1 MAYGVVKIL
10 VVDDE
15 AGIREMLH
23 DALGLAGF
31 TVHLCNDGFEALK
44 FLREHSVDL
53 IVADIN
59 MPKVDGYEMLERL
72 RDNGITTP
80 ALLLTARHERDD
92 VARGFRVGADDYVT
106 KPFGLEELVLRVNA
120 ILRRT
125 SQGSTSPVLEVGPI
139 RLADESH
146 EVSLNGVEVELSPTE
161 YRLLKFLMER
171 SEKVVAKEV
180 LLDAIWGM
188 GFATGA
194 TVVDT
199 YISYLRRKLHTADW
213 NGIRTVRGV
222 GFQLTAKGF

>member
-1 MAYGVVKIL
+1 MVKLL

-31 TVHLCNDGFEALK
+31 EVHLCTDGFDALR
-44 FLREHSVDL
+44 FLRTQTVEL
-53 IVADIN
+53 IIADIN
-59 MPKVDGYEMLERL
+59 MPKVDGYELLERL
-72 RDNGITTP
+72 RENGITTP
-80 ALLLTARHERDD
+80 ALLLTARHERQD

-106 KPFGLEELVLRVNA
+106 KPFSLEELVFRVNA

-125 SQGSTSPVLEVGPI
+125 NPAAQSPVLSVGPI
-139 RLADESH
+139 TLDDESH
-146 EVSLNGVEVELSPTE
+146 EVLVDGTAVELSPTE
-161 YRLLKFLMER
+161 YRLLKYLMEHA
-171 SEKVVAKEV
+171 EKVVRKET

-199 YISYLRRKLHTADW
+199 YISYLRRKLHTPTWA
-213 NGIRTVRGV
+213 GIRTVRGI
-222 GFQLTAKGF
+222 GFQLTGKAN